1 MLILEGF
8 GRIVGAPNHEK
19 IASILADRAKIL
31 DELNRLKKEQ
41 QTMGKEATQTS
52 TSTPTMRNL
61 EDKLGLLEDEVRI
74 LRSTNENLSEQLN
87 EMLKTSEKL
96 KSGDHEELRK
106 EEEKVEEENN
116 SPSHSP
122 KDDEK
127 DDEEEASFL
136 RLELNKS
143 NKDNLQLKVEIE
155 KLYDEISQFE
165 KERKQLK
172 DENKK
177 NLIQIDEMKHEL
189 ELKQAQEDVI
199 KTLKKEID
207 TLNNELDDLV
217 EYKANYDR
225 LKNDYDKLSSSLKQ
239 HEKILNE
246 KLTSPRKSASA
257 LSPGGANKDEAAETT
272 TKTTASK
279 SLGSPQLELD
289 WIRGQN
295 EKLLLDLE
303 KTESK
308 LNDKI
313 TQYNELKAQLE
324 EKDEAMKTFISRMEK
339 EQTTEDDLLKLQKKV
354 IYYYAKKRNP
364 YIFKIMVFIM
374 FNEIMKMDKIHEE

>member
-41 QTMGKEATQTS
+41 QQTMGKEATQSS

-96 KSGDHEELRK
+96 KSGDHEEVRK
-106 EEEKVEEENN
+106 EEDKVEEENN
-116 SPSHSP
+116 SPSP

-246 KLTSPRKSASA
+246 KLTSPRKSVSA

-272 TKTTASK
+272 TTTTASK

-324 EKDEAMKTFISRMEK
+324 EKDDAMKTFISRIEK

-354 IYYYAKKRNP
+354 INYYAKKSLH
-364 YIFKIMVFIM
+364 IMVFIM
-374 FNEIMKMDKIHEE
+374 YNEIMKSKNKIL